1 MVSDGQRKPRVVVI
15 VVFDGVKLLDAAGP
29 AEVFAEA
36 NRFGANY
43 QIKIAS
49 VDGRDVTTSIGTGFA
64 VTDRI
69 AAIVSADTVLVAGG
83 DGLIGRPID
92 PALVTALKGVP
103 PRTRRLASIC
113 TGSFILAQAGLLNG
127 RRATTHWRHAN
138 LLARAFPDVVVEPDA
153 IFVRDGAILT
163 SAGVSA
169 GIDLALAL
177 VEEDYG
183 PELARDVARSLV
195 VYLKRAGGQ
204 SQFSVLVEADPPP
217 QSALRTVTDAIAANP
232 AADHSVKNLAI
243 QASLSTRQL
252 TRLFQSELGTTPAR
266 YVEMVRIDAAQAA
279 LDAGRTVTET
289 AHLAGFGSAETL
301 RGVREQ
307 PRCLTEGLSGQIS
320 HHVSRVRTSSR
331 LRRPPGTA
339 QRIKPAR
346 FARRSPSCQPSRPRW
361 WAGSTSGSARPGG
374 RARPHPAWR
383 GSRSVPPATP
393 VNR

>member
-1 MVSDGQRKPRVVVI
+1 MASLGRGRSGRAWQICHVSHKMRHTGHVAQTYPQPRVVVI

-43 QIKIAS
+43 QLRIAS

-69 AAIVSADTVLVAGG
+69 SSIESVDTVLVAGG

-92 PALVTALKGVP
+92 PTLVDGVRAVP
-103 PRTRRLASIC
+103 SRTRRLASIC

-127 RRATTHWRHAN
+127 RRATTHWRHAR
-138 LLARAFPDVVVEPDA
+138 LLARAFPDVSVESDA
-153 IFVRDGAILT
+153 IFVRDGQIFT

-177 VEEDYG
+177 VEDDYG
-183 PELARDVARSLV
+183 TELVRDVARSLV

-204 SQFSVLVEADPPP
+204 SQFSVLVEADPAP
-217 QSALRTVTDAIAANP
+217 QSALRAVVDRIAADP
-232 AADHSVKNLAI
+232 GADHSVKSLAA

-266 YVEMVRIDAAQAA
+266 YVEMVRIDAARAA
-279 LDAGRTVTET
+279 LDDGRSVSET
-289 AHLAGFGSAETL
+289 ARLAGFGSAETL
-301 RGVREQ
+301 RRVFVNELGVSPKAYRD
-307 PRCLTEGLSGQIS
+307 RF
-320 HHVSRVRTSSR
+320 RTTS
-331 LRRPPGTA
+331 PG
-339 QRIKPAR
+339 
-346 FARRSPSCQPSRPRW
+346 
-361 WAGSTSGSARPGG
+361 
-374 RARPHPAWR
+374 
-383 GSRSVPPATP
+383 
-393 VNR
+393 